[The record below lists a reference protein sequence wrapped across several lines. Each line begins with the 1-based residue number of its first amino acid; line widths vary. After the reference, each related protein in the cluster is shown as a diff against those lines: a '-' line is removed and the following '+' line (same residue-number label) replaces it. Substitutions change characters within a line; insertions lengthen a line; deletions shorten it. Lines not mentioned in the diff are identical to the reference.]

1 MADFPDDASPSTTAP
16 RHSSAPLP
24 PFVAPRGGSS
34 GARRMPQPAA
44 PIHGGRGALARLYTP
59 PAAPTVRRAA
69 DAMAS
74 TPVHDISRV
83 EQPELEA
90 RADVDPSDARADVEQ
105 AAPETIEEPA
115 SESGVEASEY
125 ESSFVDQVA
134 NEVADDAVSDSAPY
148 TPSDDAEP
156 TDDDWFAAEA
166 EESDAPPEPA
176 HPTPAFNDLRGIE
189 RLASDG
195 ASDDFTS
202 PYASYPGVSEESGSG
217 DTRASHDDG
226 AAAATPGEQGVQPM
240 APTEA
245 QSHQLPARDTL
256 SVVAEMLERT
266 ALRVRDGHL
275 TLPSDLSTSSDAAA
289 LAAVLSALLRTPQ
302 S

>member
-24 PFVAPRGGSS
+24 PFVAPRGGS
-34 GARRMPQPAA
+34 GTARRTPQPVA
-44 PIHGGRGALARLYTP
+44 PMHGGRGALARLYTP

-74 TPVHDISRV
+74 TPVHDISRF
-83 EQPELEA
+83 EQPELE
-90 RADVDPSDARADVEQ
+90 ARADVEQ

-134 NEVADDAVSDSAPY
+134 NEVADDAVSDSAPH
-148 TPSDDAEP
+148 TPSADAEP

-166 EESDAPPEPA
+166 DESDAPPEPA

-189 RLASDG
+189 RLASDV

-202 PYASYPGVSEESGSG
+202 PYPSYPGLSDESGSG

-226 AAAATPGEQGVQPM
+226 AAAATLGEQGVQPM
-240 APTEA
+240 APAEA
-245 QSHQLPARDTL
+245 QPHQLPARDTL